1 VICTTDHGLAFPTAK
16 ASLLDRGIGV
26 MLIMRG
32 PGFTGGRASTSSS
45 RRSTCSRRLRAG
57 RDRPA
62 PWLGPLAVPLVSG
75 TGRSPGPRCEI
86 FAELTYHAAYEPQ
99 RAIRTERFK
108 YIRRFDDY
116 PYPVLPNC
124 DDSPSKDAYLARG
137 WAKRRSRASALHDL
151 FFNPGEGRNLID
163 DPGLRVVT
171 AEYNYGYPA
180 ALKNAIDFLH
190 AEWRHKALGFVS
202 YGGIAAGTRAVQQ
215 LRQVTSALGLV
226 SAQMLVNIAFV
237 GNRIGEDGELTAD
250 DAMAAAATGMLD
262 ELLELNR
269 ALALLRR

>member
-1 VICTTDHGLAFPTAK
+1 MPRLLVVIASTRPGRVGLPVARWFADLARADGRFDVEVVDLAELGLP
-16 ASLLDRGIGV
+16 LLDE
-26 MLIMRG
+26 
-32 PGFTGGRASTSSS
+32 PHHP
-45 RRSTCSRRLRAG
+45 RLRRYTKDHTEAWS
-57 RDRPA
+57 A
-62 PWLGPLAVPLVSG
+62 TV
-75 TGRSPGPRCEI
+75 
-86 FAELTYHAAYEPQ
+86 AA
-99 RAIRTERFK
+99 A
-108 YIRRFDDY
+108 
-116 PYPVLPNC
+116 
-124 DDSPSKDAYLARG
+124 DAYV
-137 WAKRRSRASALHDL
+137 
-151 FFNPGEGRNLID
+151 F
-163 DPGLRVVT
+163 VT

>member
-1 VICTTDHGLAFPTAK
+1 VF
-16 ASLLDRGIGV
+16 
-26 MLIMRG
+26 
-32 PGFTGGRASTSSS
+32 
-45 RRSTCSRRLRAG
+45 
-57 RDRPA
+57 
-62 PWLGPLAVPLVSG
+62 
-75 TGRSPGPRCEI
+75 
-86 FAELTYHAAYEPQ
+86 
-99 RAIRTERFK
+99 
-108 YIRRFDDY
+108 
-116 PYPVLPNC
+116 
-124 DDSPSKDAYLARG
+124 
-137 WAKRRSRASALHDL
+137 
-151 FFNPGEGRNLID
+151 
-163 DPGLRVVT
+163 VT